1 MKTFQRIIKE
11 ICEED
16 DIKVSFLSKDWITV
30 LEKDGKTKYIAGYK
44 FDLNNHCLGLVL
56 DDKYAMYDVLKTKK
70 LPIINHHILYRDTNN
85 NDYAIGCN
93 SYLDALDLFNKYN
106 CNVVLKPNNGTCG
119 VGVCHIT
126 DEIKLK
132 EMYDKLLTNNFSIS
146 LCPFYEIE
154 NEYRTIILNN
164 NVKLMYGKIRP
175 IVLGDGKSTIK
186 ELLEQFNYEYFKGY
200 DEINKDIVLEAGQ
213 QFEYDW
219 KFNLSRGSKMFLDIN
234 QSDYNNISS
243 LALQTSLMVGLGF
256 GSVDIIKT
264 KDGKYYIMEIN
275 SGVMM
280 DNFIKQSENGYNIAK
295 SIYKEA
301 VMNMFKE

>member
-11 ICEED
+11 ICEEEQ
-16 DIKVSFLSKDWITV
+16 IKVSFLSKDWITM

-44 FDLNNHCLGLVL
+44 FDLNNHGLGLVL
-56 DDKYAMYDVLKTKK
+56 DDKYAMYDVLKSKE
-70 LPIINHHILYRDTNN
+70 LPIINHHILYRDTNH

-93 SYLDALDLFNKYN
+93 SYLDALDLFNKCD
-106 CNVVLKPNNGTCG
+106 CNIVLKPNNGTCG
-119 VGVCHIT
+119 VGVYHIT

-132 EMYDKLLTNNFSIS
+132 EIYDKLLTNNFSIS

-154 NEYRTIILNN
+154 NEFRTIILNN
-164 NVKLMYGKIRP
+164 EVKMMYGKIRP
-175 IVLGDGKSTIK
+175 IVFGDGKSTIK

-234 QSDYNNISS
+234 QSDYKCISS
-243 LALQTSLMVGLGF
+243 LALQTSLVVGLSF

-264 KDGKYYIMEIN
+264 KDGGYYIMEIN

-280 DNFIKQSENGYNIAK
+280 DNFINQAENGYNTAK